1 MPRKGERWTASERV
15 FVNNMAKTGDKTYS
29 ATKAGYKQP
38 HVVGHIVAA
47 KPAIQAE
54 IARQQQEILFRE
66 ALPAAVKCL
75 IDIATDVKAAAG
87 ARVQASK
94 VILDRTLG
102 ASEAMG
108 GKEAHEMTAE
118 EIAKAIEQLQRVAA
132 DRAKPVIELEVSSI
146 DEQQLDEAENPDIF
160 G

>member
-1 MPRKGERWTASERV
+1 
-15 FVNNMAKTGDKTYS
+15 VNNMAKTGDKAYS
-29 ATKAGYKQP
+29 ATKAGYKHP
-38 HVVGHIVAA
+38 EIKAHAVLAR
-47 KPAIQAE
+47 PAVQAE

-66 ALPAAVKCL
+66 ALPAAVNCL
-75 IDIATDVKAAAG
+75 IEIATDAKAAAG

-132 DRAKPVIELEVSSI
+132 DRAKPVIDLDASTI
-146 DEQQLDEAENPDIF
+146 DDEGPNEGIF
-160 G
+160 D

>member
-1 MPRKGERWTASERV
+1 MPIKGGKMTPQERTFA
-15 FVNNMAKTGDKTYS
+15 AQYAATGDKVYS
-29 ATKAGYKQP
+29 ATKAGYGSP
-38 HVVGHIVAA
+38 ATRASVALQR
-47 KPAIQAE
+47 PAVQAE

-75 IDIATDVKAAAG
+75 IEIATDNKAAAG

-102 ASEAMG
+102 VNEAMG

-118 EIAKAIEQLQRVAA
+118 EIAKAIDELKRLAA
-132 DRAKPVIELEVSSI
+132 DKARPVIDGELSSI
-146 DEQQLDEAENPDIF
+146 DEEGPQSSIF
-160 G
+160 E